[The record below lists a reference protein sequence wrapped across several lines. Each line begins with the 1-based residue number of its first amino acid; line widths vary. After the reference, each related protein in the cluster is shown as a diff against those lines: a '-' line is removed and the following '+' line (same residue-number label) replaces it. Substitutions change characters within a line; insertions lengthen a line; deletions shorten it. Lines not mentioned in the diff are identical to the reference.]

1 MRSSVRWAGLLLVL
15 GLALPVFGA
24 DPPKAGDKPD
34 QGPKLVPLGE
44 MTGVLKSTGGSEAG
58 LTLHV
63 TLKYVEANAGAEV
76 ALLRDQQELLLRQ
89 RQIMMTRNPVWRQ
102 QAMIALVQEAQ
113 RMQQDKQNL
122 FRVKQIEKDV
132 EIQPADEMRIRS
144 LHPPVAFDEKGNPK
158 KYTAQELKEMR
169 GDGKL
174 PGYAAELTGLQDGQ
188 VVTVH
193 LARKKDA
200 AKPKDPKDKDKKDPP
215 ADEKPLATMIVIVAD
230 PQTGK

>member
-1 MRSSVRWAGLLLVL
+1 MQIRLPGVMLVL
-15 GLALPVFGA
+15 GLALPAFAA

-34 QGPKLVPLGE
+34 QSQKLVSLGE
-44 MTGVLKSTGGSEAG
+44 MTGVLKKTDGSEAG

-63 TLKYVEANAGAEV
+63 TLKYLEPNAGAEL
-76 ALLRDQQELLLRQ
+76 ALAREQQEVLLRQ

-102 QAMIALVQEAQ
+102 QELMALVQEVQ
-113 RMQQDKQNL
+113 RMQRDKQNL
-122 FRVKQIEKDV
+122 LRVKQLQKDV
-132 EIQPADEMRIRS
+132 EIQPADDMKVRS

-188 VVTVH
+188 VVTVR
-193 LARKKDA
+193 LARKKDT
-200 AKPKDPKDKDKKDPP
+200 AKPKDPKDKKNAP
-215 ADEKPLATMIVIVAD
+215 ADEKPLATVIIIVAG
-230 PQTGK
+230 PQSGK